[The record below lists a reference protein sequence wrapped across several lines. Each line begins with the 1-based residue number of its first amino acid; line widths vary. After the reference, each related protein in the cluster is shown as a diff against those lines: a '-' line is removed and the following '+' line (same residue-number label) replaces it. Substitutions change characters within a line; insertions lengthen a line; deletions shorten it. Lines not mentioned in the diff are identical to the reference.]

1 LDRKTRLLS
10 SATDSTVILE
20 IGPGYNPVAPK
31 ADGWRTHVVDH
42 ASREDLRRKYTSANV
57 DVDVIEEVD
66 TIWQGGP
73 LDMSVPQELLGQVD
87 LIIASHVLE
96 HIPDLIG
103 FFKSASLLVV
113 PGGSMS
119 IALPD
124 RRYCFD
130 CFKPWTTT
138 GDLLEAHH
146 RGANTHSLKTL
157 FTQMAYSAS
166 MDGQLGWGPGRVNA
180 PVLLD
185 PFEAA
190 ADAAAAFR
198 LNENQ
203 PYQDCHAWQLTP
215 SSFKLVMLELLA
227 LNLTDWR
234 IEKLE
239 GPENFEFFV
248 SLQRGSGA
256 RLAPEQL
263 QAERQNLLFSQ
274 LAEAREQIDFMLGAS
289 TGTGPPQE
297 NIVLA
302 DLLAAQNDKL
312 REMAET
318 LSWLRAILKPIR
330 RFWHA
335 IHGPIISL
343 VRLTRRRTAQ

>member
-1 LDRKTRLLS
+1 MDRKTHLLS
-10 SATDSTVILE
+10 SATDAAQIVE

-31 ADGWRTHVVDH
+31 VDGWRTHVVDH
-42 ASREDLRRKYTSANV
+42 ASREELRKKYSGANV
-57 DVDVIEEVD
+57 DIDVIEEVD
-66 TIWQGGP
+66 TIWLGRS
-73 LDMSVPQELLGQVD
+73 LDVSVPPELLGRVD

-113 PGGSMS
+113 NGGSMS
-119 IALPD
+119 VALPD

-146 RGANTHSLKTL
+146 HGANTHSLKTL
-157 FTQMAYSAS
+157 FNQMAYSAS
-166 MDGQLGWGPGRVNA
+166 MDGQLGWGPGQVNA

-185 PFEAA
+185 RFEAA
-190 ADAAAAFR
+190 ADAATAFR
-198 LNENQ
+198 LEEDR

-215 SSFKLVMLELLA
+215 ASFKLAMLELLE
-227 LNLTDWR
+227 LGLTDWR
-234 IEKLE
+234 IESLE

-248 SLQRGSGA
+248 SLRRGVGGRLSSG
-256 RLAPEQL
+256 QL
-263 QAERQNLLFSQ
+263 QAQRQDLLLSQ
-274 LAEAREQIDFMLGAS
+274 LAEAREQIDFMLGGNAS
-289 TGTGPPQE
+289 MGRLTE
-297 NIVLA
+297 NAALA
-302 DLLAAQNDKL
+302 DLLAGQDDRL

-330 RFWHA
+330 GFWRA
-335 IHGPIISL
+335 IRG
-343 VRLTRRRTAQ
+343 RR